1 MPNTRSAKKRL
12 RQNEK
17 RRLRNRW
24 FRGRAKTFIKKARKA
39 MQQGDV
45 ESATYYAQLAVKA
58 LDKAAAKGI
67 LHWRNAARRKS
78 RLMKQLNAFL
88 REHQAQQQPPEQTA
102 G

>member
-24 FRGRAKTFIKKARKA
+24 FRGRAKTFIKKSRQAIERGDAEQAR
-39 MQQGDV
+39 
-45 ESATYYAQLAVKA
+45 YYAQLAVKA

-67 LHWRNAARRKS
+67 LHPNNVARRKS
-78 RLMKQLNAFL
+78 RLLKHL
-88 REHQAQQQPPEQTA
+88 RRLEAQGASGQAA
-102 G
+102 

>member
-1 MPNTRSAKKRL
+1 LPNTRSAKKRL

-24 FRGRAKTFIKKARKA
+24 FRGRAKTFIKKAKKA
-39 MQQGDV
+39 MMEGDA
-45 ESATYYAQLAVKA
+45 ESAVYYTRLAIKA

-67 LHWRNAARRKS
+67 LHERNVARRKS

-88 REHQAQQQPPEQTA
+88 QQQPPEKA
-102 G
+102 PEEVAA

>member
-24 FRGRAKTFIKKARKA
+24 FRGRAKTFVKKTRQA
-39 MQQGDV
+39 MDQGDL
-45 ESATYYAQLAVKA
+45 AAAQEYLRLAIKA

-67 LHWRNAARRKS
+67 LHTNNAARRKS
-78 RLMKQLNAFL
+78 RLVKRL
-88 REHQAQQQPPEQTA
+88 RRLQSQATPEQA
-102 G
+102 A

>member
-24 FRGRAKTFIKKARKA
+24 FRGRAKTFIKKAKKA
-39 MQQGDV
+39 MMAGDA
-45 ESATYYAQLAVKA
+45 ESAVYYTRLAIKA

-67 LHWRNAARRKS
+67 LHERNVARRKS

-88 REHQAQQQPPEQTA
+88 QQQAPEKA
-102 G
+102 PEKVAA

>member
-1 MPNTRSAKKRL
+1 MPNTPSAKKRL

-39 MQQGDV
+39 IAAGEV
-45 ESATYYAQLAVKA
+45 ESAVYYTRLAVKA

-67 LHWRNAARRKS
+67 LHKGNVARRKS
-78 RLMKQLNAFL
+78 RLMKQLSALL
-88 REHQAQQQPPEQTA
+88 RQSQGQEPEEVAT
-102 G
+102 